1 MTTSD
6 YSKVFKQLK
15 AKPVKLQKYIKFN
28 KPKDRSCGAV
38 KRHCRR
44 CNRVGGHIRKYGVGL
59 CRQCFR
65 EIAADIGFKKYS

>member
-6 YSKVFKQLK
+6 WKKTYAQLK
-15 AKPVKLQKYIKFN
+15 AKPVKWKKYIKFN
-28 KPKDRSCGAV
+28 KPHERNCGLAL
-38 KRHCRR
+38 RHCRR

-65 EIAADIGFKKYS
+65 EIATQIGFKKYS